1 MGTTRIWNVYPATDL
16 RQGRV
21 VRLVQGDPDRETEYA
36 NDPLRMALRW
46 QEAGAKWLHVVNLDG
61 AFGQRS
67 AENQAALERILT
79 TGLRVQFGGGL
90 RTLESIRRALDL
102 GVSRVVVGTAA
113 VKNPVLVETALEA
126 FGPERVALGID
137 AREGKVR
144 THGWKRTASMTAAEL
159 AQQWVVQG
167 LRWVIFTDV
176 ARDGMGSGLNLEA
189 TVQLAQAT
197 GLSTAL
203 GPFDFALRPFDGA
216 QGRLC
221 SGQAQD
227 GRGSPRLRSGQAGQ
241 GSGQRLHVIASG
253 GVASLEDVR
262 QAYCAGLSGV
272 IIGRALY
279 EGQVALEDAL
289 RVEMQGIPIRLT
301 EVRDGE

>member
-126 FGPERVALGID
+126 FGPERIALGID
-137 AREGKVR
+137 VREGKVR

-176 ARDGMGSGLNLEA
+176 ARDGMGSGLNVEA
-189 TVQLAQAT
+189 TAQMAQAT
-197 GLSTAL
+197 GPSTS
-203 GPFDFALRPFDGA
+203 
-216 QGRLC
+216 
-221 SGQAQD
+221 SGH
-227 GRGSPRLRSGQAGQ
+227 
-241 GSGQRLHVIASG
+241 RLHVIASG

-262 QAYCAGLSGV
+262 RAYQAGLGGV

-289 RVEMQGIPIRLT
+289 RVETVKGNALPSKMSQGRK
-301 EVRDGE
+301 EHVG

>member
-137 AREGKVR
+137 ARDGKVR

-197 GLSTAL
+197 GL
-203 GPFDFALRPFDGA
+203 R
-216 QGRLC
+216 
-221 SGQAQD
+221 
-227 GRGSPRLRSGQAGQ
+227 
-241 GSGQRLHVIASG
+241 VIASG

-262 QAYCAGLSGV
+262 RAYHAGLSGV

-279 EGQVALEDAL
+279 EGQVTLEDAL
-289 RVEMQGIPIRLT
+289 RVEMA
-301 EVRDGE
+301 EA

>member
-1 MGTTRIWNVYPATDL
+1 MGTTRIWNVYPAIDL

-137 AREGKVR
+137 ARDGKVR

-176 ARDGMGSGLNLEA
+176 TRDGMGSGLNLEA
-189 TVQLAQAT
+189 TVQLAQVT
-197 GLSTAL
+197 GPSTAL
-203 GPFDFALRPFDGA
+203 RPFDFALR
-216 QGRLC
+216 RR

-241 GSGQRLHVIASG
+241 GSRQRLHVIASG

-289 RVEMQGIPIRLT
+289 RVEMQRIPVRLT
-301 EVRDGE
+301 EVRDGQ